1 MPSRDFGHDDDT
13 SAPQSGGSGGNR
25 SLVLKLAGLRI
36 CGAPRVMVRRAAVLR
51 GSHLRMTALASK
63 DAPRPGTS
71 KRSDQR
77 LENWNERRALARPYF
92 LRSTTR
98 ESRVRKPL
106 LLSTGRRSG
115 SQFSSALDMPW

>member
-36 CGAPRVMVRRAAVLR
+36 CGAPLVMVRRTAVLR
-51 GSHLRMTALASK
+51 TTALASK
-63 DAPRPGTS
+63 DAPRPGTP

-106 LLSTGRRSG
+106 L
-115 SQFSSALDMPW
+115 

>member
-51 GSHLRMTALASK
+51 GSALRASHLRMTALASK

-77 LENWNERRALARPYF
+77 LENWTERRALARPYF
-92 LRSTTR
+92 LRATTR

-115 SQFSSALDMPW
+115 

>member
-51 GSHLRMTALASK
+51 GSALRASHLRMTALASK
-63 DAPRPGTS
+63 DAPRPGTP
-71 KRSDQR
+71 K
-77 LENWNERRALARPYF
+77 
-92 LRSTTR
+92 TI
-98 ESRVRKPL
+98 
-106 LLSTGRRSG
+106 G
-115 SQFSSALDMPW
+115 SALGELERAAGFGAAIFLSLDQ